1 MPRVRDLGIYHSALP
16 AGPLNGITDVA
27 GVAVG
32 HCTVIEGEGDF
43 TPGRG
48 PYRTGVTVILPHPG
62 NLYEDKVAG
71 AAHAIN
77 GFGKYTGLEQLRE
90 TGSIESPVA
99 LTGTLNM
106 PRVAD
111 ALITLALEANPHIG
125 VGFEATGRQG
135 YASVN
140 PVVGECNDG
149 FLNDMHGRRV
159 GEAEVRAAVA
169 AAGTGPVAEGAL
181 GAGTGTSC
189 FEWKGGIGSASRRL
203 PEKHGGF
210 TLGVLVQSNFGNAA
224 ELMVCGV
231 PVGRHI
237 RPPNARDDGDQ
248 GSIMMVIA
256 TDAPLDGRQLERIS
270 RRAGFGLAR
279 TGSTCHSGSGD
290 VVIAFSTT
298 YRIPDRPSAPIL
310 KRDTLANEQAAVT
323 ILGQAVV
330 EAVEEAVLN
339 SLFTSET
346 MVGRDGNTRHGL
358 PAERAAELVRNGRSA
373 TA

>member
-1 MPRVRDLGIYHSALP
+1 MPRVRDLGLYDSALP
-16 AGPLNGITDVA
+16 TGPHNAITDVA

-32 HCTVIEGEGDF
+32 HCTVIEGEGALVA
-43 TPGRG
+43 GRG
-48 PYRTGVTVILPHPG
+48 PFRTGVTVILPHPG

-71 AAHAIN
+71 AAYAIN
-77 GFGKYTGLEQLRE
+77 GFGKYTGLEQVRE
-90 TGSIESPVA
+90 TGSIESPIA

-111 ALITLALEANPHIG
+111 ALISHALEANPYIG

-140 PVVGECNDG
+140 AVVGECNDG
-149 FLNDMHGRRV
+149 FLNDMHGRRI
-159 GEAEVRAAVA
+159 GEDEVRLAIAT
-169 AAGTGPVAEGAL
+169 AGTGPVPEGAL
-181 GAGTGTSC
+181 GGGTGMSC
-189 FEWKGGIGSASRRL
+189 FEWKGGIGSASRTIPAR
-203 PEKHGGF
+203 HGGF
-210 TLGVLVQSNFGNAA
+210 TLGVLVQSNFGRAS
-224 ELMVCGV
+224 ELTVSGV

-237 RPPNARDDGDQ
+237 RPPNAREESDD

-290 VVIAFSTT
+290 VVIAFSTS
-298 YRIPDRPSAPIL
+298 YRIPDRPDGPIL
-310 KRDTLANEQAAVT
+310 ARDTLANEQAAVT
-323 ILGQAVV
+323 QLGQAVV

-339 SLFTSET
+339 SIFMSET
-346 MVGRDGNTRHGL
+346 LVGRDGNTRHGL
-358 PAERAAELVRNGRSA
+358 PVDEVAGLVRKVR
-373 TA
+373 